1 MLLYCLC
8 NVLVMRQTLKQL
20 AQWTFKCHFCKH
32 ECYDCVEI
40 GIHFREEHNYNFI
53 NDETLI

>member
-1 MLLYCLC
+1 
-8 NVLVMRQTLKQL
+8 MRQTLKQL